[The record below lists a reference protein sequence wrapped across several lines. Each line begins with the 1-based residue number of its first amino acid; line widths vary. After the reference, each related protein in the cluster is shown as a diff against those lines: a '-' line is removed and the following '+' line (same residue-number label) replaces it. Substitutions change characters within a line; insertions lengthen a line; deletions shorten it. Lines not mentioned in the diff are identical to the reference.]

1 MGGLFETSNIQG
13 ELKDIYTKEEVL
25 DYNAYGVTHKCIEN
39 KTGNKVAMKIINKKY
54 LERICGQKNIEK
66 CMETIRQEIEL
77 LKKMDGENS
86 LHLIESLETEDSF
99 YIITEIWDTDL
110 EKYISEKK
118 TGLTIEEIKN
128 IFTKLNNALKRMVDN
143 GVIHGNLKL
152 SNILIKNNENNE
164 IIPLLNEYGKNEI
177 IDEKLKVMQS
187 TSEYSAPEQLNGEN
201 LDNKVDLWSIGIIL
215 YRLYFNEFPYSGET
229 QVALN
234 NDIKKK
240 KKLKICEENFYFNDL
255 IKKLLI
261 ADPNY
266 RITWEQYFDHKFW
279 SQDKDEKNEIE
290 EKDIKEQNI
299 NNESFNKKEY
309 KIFFK
314 KRANMPKDK
323 YYNIYYCIN
332 DENNPSEKKSDDLKK
347 IEIGVDKDYD
357 QESLENLIYKEITEK
372 IPLDILSKL
381 VLYGCNLNNLDILA
395 NILANNLIEL
405 DLSRNKIEN
414 IEKLQDVS
422 YTNLISLNLSNNNI
436 NDITPLTK
444 VPFRNLKNLNLS
456 HNLIEDIEPLSQVP
470 FNDLDKL
477 KLSSNKIRDIE
488 VFTRVPFNNLTY
500 LELKNNKIGESG
512 KALGNISIKELLY
525 LDLSHN
531 LLKTLDGL
539 NAWQFRGL
547 ISLDLGD
554 NDISNIDLLSEV
566 YFSELIS
573 LSLYDNNIENGN
585 IFSRVPFSDLKELN
599 LSYNKIDNIEFVN
612 YVVFANLEKLDL
624 NGNKISDLS
633 CFYQFLLVN
642 LKEFHLKY
650 NKLKEYEGN
659 ENILNCLKKYFKDL
673 KIFYN

>member
-314 KRANMPKDK
+314 KRTNMPKDK

>member
-266 RITWEQYFDHKFW
+266 RITWEQYFEHKFW

-314 KRANMPKDK
+314 KRTNMPKDK

-357 QESLENLIYKEITEK
+357 QESLENLICKEITEK

-659 ENILNCLKKYFKDL
+659 ENILNCLKKYFQDL

>member
-164 IIPLLNEYGKNEI
+164 IIPLLNEYEKNEI

-314 KRANMPKDK
+314 KRMNMPKDK
-323 YYNIYYCIN
+323 YYNIYYCVN

-381 VLYGCNLNNLDILA
+381 VLYGCNLNNLDILV

-456 HNLIEDIEPLSQVP
+456 HNLLEDIEPLSQVP

-633 CFYQFLLVN
+633 FFYQFLLVN

>member
-314 KRANMPKDK
+314 KRTNMPKDK

-633 CFYQFLLVN
+633 FFYQFLLVN

-659 ENILNCLKKYFKDL
+659 ENILNCLKKYFQDL